1 MPHAICIC
9 SKHAP
14 STRDLVGTEAEE
26 FRGNYSMSESEDEI
40 IRQHARM
47 EWSAAAPGWKKYGK
61 EMFKW
66 LAPVSDQLIRSAG
79 ISTGQTVL
87 DVATGT
93 GQPALTIAKIV
104 GPNGKVV
111 GVDVSREM
119 LEIAKEEAAY
129 QGLTNMV
136 NFQVVKDET
145 LSMFS
150 DNTFDSVVCRNGL
163 MFMPDPIKAL
173 KAFLRVLKQGGKAS
187 VTVWSSPEKSPV
199 MEVVMKTISKHVP
212 SDTSRRLAGPSPG
225 AAPGGPFSIPSVDML
240 RDYFLKAGFSTFNA
254 EIIEVTVAQTD
265 TAEQLWQG
273 MTEVT
278 GFLVLLLSRLPDE
291 KKLAI
296 KNDVIDSLSKIF
308 PSGGPVKFTGELILG
323 TGTKPAQ

>member
-1 MPHAICIC
+1 
-9 SKHAP
+9 
-14 STRDLVGTEAEE
+14 
-26 FRGNYSMSESEDEI
+26 MSESEDEM
-40 IRQHARM
+40 RQHARI
-47 EWSAAAPGWKKYGK
+47 EWNAAAPGWRKYGK
-61 EMFKW
+61 DMFKW

-79 ISTGQTVL
+79 IKIGQTVL

-111 GVDVSREM
+111 GVDLSPEM
-119 LEIAKEEAAY
+119 LDVANEEAAY
-129 QGLTNMV
+129 LGLTNV
-136 NFQVVKDET
+136 VFQVVNDES

-163 MFMPDPIKAL
+163 MFMPDPAKAL
-173 KAFLRVLKQGGKAS
+173 KAFLRVLKPGGKAS
-187 VTVWSSPEKSPV
+187 VTVWGSPDKSPV
-199 MEVVMKTISKHVP
+199 MGVVMKTISKHVP
-212 SDTSRRLAGPSPG
+212 PDLEKLPSTA
-225 AAPGGPFSIPSVDML
+225 AAPTGTSGGPFSIPSVDIL
-240 RDYFLKAGFSTFNA
+240 CDYFLKAGFSDFKA
-254 EIIEVTVAQTD
+254 EKIEVTVAQTD

-278 GFLVLLLSRLPDE
+278 GFLVLLLSKLPEE

-296 KNDVIDSLSKIF
+296 KNDVIDSLNKIF

-323 TGTKPAQ
+323 TATKPAQQLLHGTSQ

>member
-1 MPHAICIC
+1 MSHAICIC

-26 FRGNYSMSESEDEI
+26 FRGNYLMSESEDEI

-47 EWSAAAPGWKKYGK
+47 EWSAAAPDWKKYGK

-66 LAPVSDQLIRSAG
+66 LAPVSDLLIRSAG

-129 QGLTNMV
+129 LCLTNV
-136 NFQVVKDET
+136 VFQTVKDEN
-145 LSMFS
+145 LSIFS
-150 DNTFDSVVCRNGL
+150 DNAFDSVVCRNGL
-163 MFMPDPIKAL
+163 MFMPDPVRAL

-199 MEVVMKTISKHVP
+199 MEVVMKTISKHIP
-212 SDTSRRLAGPSPG
+212 SDMSPRLAGPSPG

-254 EIIEVTVAQTD
+254 EIIEVTVA
-265 TAEQLWQG
+265 
-273 MTEVT
+273 
-278 GFLVLLLSRLPDE
+278 
-291 KKLAI
+291 
-296 KNDVIDSLSKIF
+296 
-308 PSGGPVKFTGELILG
+308 
-323 TGTKPAQ
+323 